1 MTSDEY
7 KRARPGRGRAL
18 PLAVLLLAWLL
29 AFLMSVVGAS
39 SARAAAR
46 GDDSPRELRVAMQLE
61 PPLLDPTAGA
71 ASPIGELVYGNV
83 FEGLLTLGEDG
94 QPKPRL
100 ASAWEALDD
109 GLRYRFQLRAGVRFH
124 DGTPFD
130 AAVAKFAL
138 DRARAPDS
146 PNPQRTALSAI
157 ERVDVIAPLMLEL
170 RLRQRSGRLPVALA
184 AAAAVMVAPGSADT
198 NRTAPVGTGPWR
210 FDSWRRGD
218 SVLLRRND
226 AYWGP
231 PAPLERL
238 RFRFIPDPTA
248 AYAALMAGD
257 IDLFPNFPSPENL
270 AQFRAD
276 RRFAVEIGSSEGE
289 TLLAFNHRQ
298 PLLAQLAVRRAI
310 SHAIDRQALIDG
322 AMFGYGEPIGSHFP
336 PRNAAYLDLTG
347 ASAYDRALAR
357 RLLAEAGVKPAD
369 VAPLR
374 MKLPPT
380 FYARRCGEILAAQ
393 LAAIGLR
400 VEIQNLEWA
409 QWLDQVY
416 TRHDFDLTVI
426 VHAEAQDFDI
436 YGREGYYF
444 GYRSP
449 AYQALLKQLDATAD
463 PTAQRE
469 LLQALQRRLSEDA
482 ANGFLFQYP
491 RMLVRRASLRG
502 LTTSGVGNIELGG
515 VYFDDI
521 SNADTLEALG
531 EGAHRAGDSRG
542 AHAARW
548 PFLALGVIGAAL
560 AAAWLVWVARRCSA
574 SWLATRAL
582 SLVITL
588 SLASL
593 LIFALVQLAP
603 GDPARHVLGLQADE
617 SAVVQLRQQL
627 GLDAPWP
634 RRYLAWIAGLP
645 HGDFGQSTTYQV
657 PVSGLLLERLPL
669 SLPLALYALLLAIV
683 IAAPAGLAAAWR
695 PGSRLDRWIDQLSQL
710 GLAVPNF
717 WLGLLLSLVFAVGL
731 RWVPAGGFQ
740 GWGQGLPAGLAGLA
754 LPALALALPQAAI
767 LARVLRGSLLDLG
780 GEDFLR
786 TARAKGAGRWRVLWR
801 HALPNAALPLLT
813 LLGLQLSFLLAGSVI
828 IENVFF
834 LPGLGR
840 LLFQAVAQRDLV
852 LVQSLVLL
860 LVSTVVLLSFIV
872 DLSGRA
878 ADPRLARAGGQA

>member
-1 MTSDEY
+1 MTSEPV
-7 KRARPGRGRAL
+7 KRRRPQRPRAL
-18 PLAVLLLAWLL
+18 PLAILVLAWLL
-29 AFLMSVVGAS
+29 AFLMSLAGAQV
-39 SARAAAR
+39 ARAAE
-46 GDDSPRELRVAMQLE
+46 GDSSSSPQLRTSDTRELRVAMQLE
-61 PPLLDPTAGA
+61 PPILDPTAGA

-94 QPKPRL
+94 QPQPRL
-100 ASAWEALDD
+100 AQRWEVLDD
-109 GLRYRFQLRAGVRFH
+109 GLRYRFHLREGVRFH

-130 AAVAKFAL
+130 AAVAKFSL

-146 PNPQRTALSAI
+146 PNPQRSTLSAI
-157 ERVDVIAPLMLEL
+157 ERVDVVAPLVLDL
-170 RLRQRSGRLPVALA
+170 RLRQRSGRLPIALA
-184 AAAAVMVAPGSADT
+184 GAAAVMVAPGSAAT
-198 NRTAPVGTGPWR
+198 NRTTPIGTGPWR

-218 SVLLRRND
+218 SVTLRRY
-226 AYWGP
+226 AGYWGR
-231 PAPLERL
+231 PAALERL

-298 PLLAQLAVRRAI
+298 PALAQLAVRRAI
-310 SHAIDRQALIDG
+310 SHAIDRRALIDG

-336 PRNAAYLDLTG
+336 PRNAAYVDLTA
-347 ASAYDRALAR
+347 ASAYDPAAAR
-357 RLLAEAGVKPAD
+357 RLLAEAGVDPSTI
-369 VAPLR
+369 APLR

-400 VEIQNLEWA
+400 VQIQNLEWA

-436 YGREGYYF
+436 YGRDDYYF

-449 AYQALLKQLDATAD
+449 AYQALLKSLDATAD
-463 PTAQRE
+463 PAQQRA
-469 LLQALQRRLSEDA
+469 LLQAVQRRLSEDA

-491 RMLVRRASLRG
+491 RLLVRRANLHG

-515 VYFDDI
+515 VYFDDGGQGGTAVAI
-521 SNADTLEALG
+521 
-531 EGAHRAGDSRG
+531 DSP
-542 AHAARW
+542 ARW
-548 PFLALGVIGAAL
+548 PFVALGLLGAAL
-560 AAAWLVWVARRCSA
+560 VAAWVVWVARRCSP
-574 SWLATRAL
+574 SWLAGRAL

-617 SAVVQLRQQL
+617 AAVAQLRQQL

-634 RRYLAWIAGLP
+634 QRYLAWLAGLP
-645 HGDFGQSTTYQV
+645 HGDFGQSYTYQV
-657 PVSGLLLERLPL
+657 PVAGLLLERLPL
-669 SLPLALYALLLAIV
+669 SLPLALYALLLAVV
-683 IAAPAGLAAAWR
+683 IAAPLGLASAWR
-695 PGSRLDRWIDQLSQL
+695 PGGRLDRWIDQLSQL

-717 WLGLLLSLVFAVGL
+717 WLGLLLSLVFAGGL
-731 RWVPAGGFQ
+731 RWVPAGGFE

-767 LARVLRGSLLDLG
+767 LARVLRGSLQDLA

-786 TARAKGAGRWRVLWR
+786 TARAKGAGRWRLLWR

-860 LVSTVVLLSFIV
+860 LVTAVVLLSFVV

-878 ADPRLARAGGQA
+878 ADPRLARHGARA